1 MALIISTEKDDQMPE
16 LRIIRNYVD
25 VEDSHTLDSYLQ
37 RDGYKALGS
46 ALGMDPE
53 EIIDIIKKSG
63 LRGRGGAG
71 FPTGMKWSFIPRD
84 IDKPVYLCCNADESE
99 PGSFKDRE
107 ILEKDPHQM
116 LEGIAIACYAIDSH
130 KSYIYIRGEMPY
142 GAKII
147 QGAIDEAYEK
157 GYLGRNIFN
166 SGFDLDI
173 TLYRGAG
180 AYICGEET
188 GLLESIEGKNGEPRP
203 KPPFPA
209 QVGLFGCPT
218 IVNNVETLAFVPHII
233 NNGHEWFA
241 SIGTPK
247 NTGTKLYGLSGCIK
261 NPGLYELPLGITI
274 RDLIDNYGGGI
285 TNGNKVKA
293 ISPGGSS
300 SAMLTADDLDLPLD
314 FDTMAK
320 AGSMLGT
327 AGVTVMDDTVC
338 MVRVAHNLAHFYRDE
353 SCGQC
358 VQCRDGTWW
367 LEKMLREIEE
377 GKGTLR
383 DIDTILDA
391 CFQMRGTTICALADG
406 CAMPVDSIVRKFR
419 DEFEEHIRLGKCPF
433 ENPHMGEWN

>member
-1 MALIISTEKDDQMPE
+1 MPE
-16 LRIIRNYVD
+16 VRIIRNYIGF
-25 VEDSHTLDSYLQ
+25 ENSHTLDSYIE
-37 RDGYKALGS
+37 RGGYEALKKS
-46 ALGMDPE
+46 LAITPE
-53 EIIDIIKKSG
+53 EITELVKKSG

-71 FPTGMKWSFIPRD
+71 FPTGMKWSFIPKD
-84 IDKPVYLCCNADESE
+84 VDKPVYLCCNADESE

-116 LEGIAIACYAIDSH
+116 LEGIAIACYAINSH

-157 GYLGRNIFN
+157 GYLGKNIFN

-173 TLYRGAG
+173 SLYRGAG

-188 GLLESIEGKNGEPRP
+188 GMLESIEGKNGEPRP

-233 NNGHEWFA
+233 NKGPGWFA
-241 SIGTPK
+241 AIGTPK
-247 NTGTKLYGLSGCIK
+247 NTGTKIYGLSGCINK
-261 NPGLYELPLGITI
+261 PGLYELPLGITI
-274 RDLIDNYGGGI
+274 RELIDEYGGGI
-285 TNGNKVKA
+285 VNGNKIKA

-300 SAMLTADDLDLPLD
+300 SALLTVDDLDLPLD

-327 AGVTVMDDTVC
+327 AGVTVMDETVC
-338 MVRVAHNLAHFYRDE
+338 MVRVAQNLAHFYRDE

-358 VQCRDGTWW
+358 VQCREGTWW
-367 LEKMLREIEE
+367 LEKILRGIEE
-377 GKGTLR
+377 GRGTTEQL
-383 DIDTILDA
+383 DTLLDA
-391 CFQMRGTTICALADG
+391 CKQMRGTTICALADG

-419 DEFEEHIRLGKCPF
+419 SEFEEHIRLGKCPN
-433 ENPHMGEWN
+433 ENPCMGDWN

>member
-1 MALIISTEKDDQMPE
+1 MPE
-16 LRIIRNYVD
+16 VRIIRNYIGF
-25 VEDSHTLDSYLQ
+25 ENSHTLDSYLQ
-37 RDGYKALGS
+37 RGGYEALKKS
-46 ALGMDPE
+46 LAATPE
-53 EIIDIIKKSG
+53 EITETVKKSG

-71 FPTGMKWSFIPRD
+71 FPTGMKWSFIPKD
-84 IDKPVYLCCNADESE
+84 VDKPVYLCCNADESE

-116 LEGIAIACYAIDSH
+116 LEGIAIACYAINSH

-147 QGAIDEAYEK
+147 QGAIDEAYEN
-157 GYLGRNIFN
+157 GYLGKNIFN

-173 TLYRGAG
+173 SLYRGAG

-233 NNGHEWFA
+233 NKGPGWFA
-241 SIGTPK
+241 AIGTPK
-247 NTGTKLYGLSGCIK
+247 NTGTKIYGLSGCINK
-261 NPGLYELPLGITI
+261 PGLYELPLGITI
-274 RDLIDNYGGGI
+274 RELIDEYGGGI
-285 TNGNKVKA
+285 VNGNKIKA

-300 SAMLTADDLDLPLD
+300 SALLTVDDLDLSLD

-327 AGVTVMDDTVC
+327 AGVTVMDETVC
-338 MVRVAHNLAHFYRDE
+338 MVRVAQNLAHFYRDE

-358 VQCRDGTWW
+358 VQCREGTWW
-367 LEKMLREIEE
+367 LEKILRGIEE
-377 GKGTLR
+377 GRGTMEQ
-383 DIDTILDA
+383 IDTLLDA
-391 CFQMRGTTICALADG
+391 CKQMRGTTICALADG

-419 DEFEEHIRLGKCPF
+419 NEFEEHIRLGKCPN
-433 ENPHMGEWN
+433 ENPCMGDWN

>member
-1 MALIISTEKDDQMPE
+1 MPE
-16 LRIIRNYVD
+16 VRIIRNYIGF
-25 VEDSHTLDSYLQ
+25 ENSHTLDSYIE
-37 RDGYKALGS
+37 RGGYEALKKS
-46 ALGMDPE
+46 LAATPE
-53 EIIDIIKKSG
+53 EITELVKKSG

-71 FPTGMKWSFIPRD
+71 FPTGMKWSFIPKD
-84 IDKPVYLCCNADESE
+84 VDKPVYLCCNADESE

-116 LEGIAIACYAIDSH
+116 LEGIAIACYAINSH

-157 GYLGRNIFN
+157 GYLGKNIFN

-173 TLYRGAG
+173 SLYRGAG

-233 NNGHEWFA
+233 NKGPGWFA
-241 SIGTPK
+241 AIGTPK
-247 NTGTKLYGLSGCIK
+247 NTGTKIYGLSGCINK
-261 NPGLYELPLGITI
+261 PGLYELPLGITI
-274 RDLIDNYGGGI
+274 RELIDEFGGGI
-285 TNGNKVKA
+285 VNGNKIKA

-300 SAMLTADDLDLPLD
+300 SALLTVDDLDLPLD

-327 AGVTVMDDTVC
+327 AGVTVMDETVC
-338 MVRVAHNLAHFYRDE
+338 MVRVAQNLAHFYRDE

-358 VQCRDGTWW
+358 VQCREGTWW
-367 LEKMLREIEE
+367 LEKILRGIEE
-377 GKGTLR
+377 GRGTMEQ
-383 DIDTILDA
+383 IDTLLDA
-391 CFQMRGTTICALADG
+391 CKQMRGTTICALADG

-419 DEFEEHIRLGKCPF
+419 NEFEEHIRLGKCPN
-433 ENPHMGEWN
+433 ENPCMGDWN